1 MKKIFNISAVLL
13 AAVTLASCNLNKTPV
28 FTEDMSFAAFDK
40 LSISVAESGEQVLIP
55 ITIASID
62 PVKVAVAYSVVE
74 GGTAVEGTNF
84 KLKDDS
90 GVLSFDGKVRTAY
103 IPVEIIDQPGKF
115 TGDIKFSIEIVS
127 AGSLQVGANSVCT
140 VTITD
145 NDHPLANILGTYTFS
160 DPVRGTSWTG
170 EIRKDPEDVTM
181 CWFTNP
187 CNISSSWVGD
197 DIVYYGRVDIEAG
210 TIAVPLGQES
220 EYKYSGTTPVTL
232 CLIDNGLNFYWTEG
246 DDYII
251 TITDGGAKLEY
262 PSDYG
267 LMAYIIGA
275 GQIGNCRGGTTAVKN

>member
-145 NDHPLANILGTYTFS
+145 NDHPLASILGTYVFVDAVGGAT
-160 DPVRGTSWTG
+160 WTG
-170 EIRKDPEDVTM
+170 DIIKDKEDVTM
-181 CWFTNP
+181 CWFTNL
-187 CNISSSWVGD
+187 CNLPAGWLGD
-197 DIVYYGRVDIEAG
+197 DMLYYGRVDIEKG
-210 TIAVPLGQES
+210 TITVPMGQVS
-220 EYKYSGTTPVTL
+220 EYKYGGTTPVTIAFL
-232 CLIDNGLNFYWTEG
+232 DAAYTKYWTEG
-246 DDYII
+246 DYII
-251 TITDGGAKLEY
+251 KIEDGGKVLKYEEEYGIYAYLE
-262 PSDYG
+262 G
-267 LMAYIIGA
+267 LGWL
-275 GQIGNCRGGTTAVKN
+275 GRCRHGVVGTKK